1 MHVLLIEDDAL
12 VGAGIEAGLRVH
24 GLAVDRVST
33 VAEADAAL
41 QAFHTDVVIL
51 DLGLPD
57 GSGMTLLARLRQR
70 GDSVPV
76 LVLTARDAVKDRVAG
91 LRAGADDYLLKPFD
105 LDELVAR
112 LRALLRRA
120 AGHCQPVMAHGP
132 LRLDPM
138 TRQVWLH
145 DAAVTLSRRELA
157 LLEVLL
163 HSRRAILS
171 AEQLKDSLY
180 GFEAEV
186 ESNAVNVHIHHL
198 RRKLGSGIVK
208 TVRGLG
214 YQLGDPAQLPGIQ
227 APT

>member
-1 MHVLLIEDDAL
+1 MHVLLVEDDVL
-12 VGAGIEAGLRVH
+12 VGAGIEAGLRLH
-24 GLAVDRVST
+24 GLAVDRLST
-33 VAEADAAL
+33 VTEADAAL

-57 GSGMTLLARLRQR
+57 GNGMTLLARLRQR

-76 LVLTARDAVKDRVAG
+76 LVLTARDAVQDRVAG

-112 LRALLRRA
+112 LQALLRRA
-120 AGHCQPVMAHGP
+120 GGHSQPMLVHGP
-132 LRLDPM
+132 LRLDPVS
-138 TRQVWLH
+138 RQVWLH
-145 DAAVTLSRRELA
+145 DAPVSLSRRELA

-163 HSRRAILS
+163 HSRRAVLS

-214 YQLGDPAQLPGIQ
+214 YQLGEPAPLPTDQ
-227 APT
+227 VPT